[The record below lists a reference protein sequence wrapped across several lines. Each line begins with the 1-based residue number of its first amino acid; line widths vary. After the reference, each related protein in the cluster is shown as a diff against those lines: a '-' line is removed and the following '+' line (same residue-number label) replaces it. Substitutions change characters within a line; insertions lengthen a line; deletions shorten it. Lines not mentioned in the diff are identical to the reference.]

1 MFRCARPI
9 ATFSRIKLI
18 IIVGCLLAAIKDK
31 PGIHEGY
38 ARYWYSGSHDL

>member
-9 ATFSRIKLI
+9 ATFRRIKLKI
-18 IIVGCLLAAIKDK
+18 IEGCLPAATKDK

-38 ARYWYSGSHDL
+38 AR